1 MPSSID
7 LGCELA
13 QGRRT
18 ELIAVHV
25 VEVDWQHD
33 LNEDMG
39 ASREQAS
46 RVLDLAE
53 GAAEKA
59 HVPMRAQL
67 LQARDIGAALVDEAV
82 SLDAD
87 AVIVGL
93 PYRKRFGGDFAM
105 GRTIPYVL
113 KNAPCRVY
121 VVREPVVDG
130 ESRDAAEAVGVTVR
144 SVIVGSGRVGA
155 GLASTLAKLGH
166 EVTILDVRTDAFR
179 RLDPGF
185 AGQALRGDGT
195 DEATLR
201 RAGAEGA
208 DWFFALTN
216 GDNRNVLAAQLAA
229 EEFGIA
235 NVVAKVNDP
244 VRAEAYA
251 LMGIDT
257 IDRTTWMI
265 DAIARFMGHPGR
277 PARDRR
283 PGRGRRARPQRSGPR
298 PSGIRRRRLVASR
311 QPRQE
316 ASRCSSSSLAA
327 ARSASI

>member
-1 MPSSID
+1 MPDGHVAAPVSRAVLGLNGGPTDALVIG

-13 QGRRT
+13 QGHRT
-18 ELIAVHV
+18 ELIAIHV

-33 LNEDMG
+33 LNDDMG
-39 ASREQAS
+39 AGREQAS

-130 ESRDAAEAVGVTVR
+130 DAR
-144 SVIVGSGRVGA
+144 
-155 GLASTLAKLGH
+155 
-166 EVTILDVRTDAFR
+166 
-179 RLDPGF
+179 
-185 AGQALRGDGT
+185 
-195 DEATLR
+195 
-201 RAGAEGA
+201 EGA
-208 DWFFALTN
+208 
-216 GDNRNVLAAQLAA
+216 R
-229 EEFGIA
+229 
-235 NVVAKVNDP
+235 
-244 VRAEAYA
+244 R
-251 LMGIDT
+251 
-257 IDRTTWMI
+257 
-265 DAIARFMGHPGR
+265 
-277 PARDRR
+277 RDR
-283 PGRGRRARPQRSGPR
+283 
-298 PSGIRRRRLVASR
+298 
-311 QPRQE
+311 
-316 ASRCSSSSLAA
+316 
-327 ARSASI
+327 